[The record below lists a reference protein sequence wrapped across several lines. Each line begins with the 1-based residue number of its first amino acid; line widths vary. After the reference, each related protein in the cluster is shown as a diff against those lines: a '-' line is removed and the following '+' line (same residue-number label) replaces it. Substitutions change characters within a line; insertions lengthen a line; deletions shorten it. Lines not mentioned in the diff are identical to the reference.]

1 MVLFSMKLE
10 DIYEMWEQDAKYDDL
25 NLDKD
30 SLHISSLHAK
40 YNRLLSETRS
50 LLRSAFIQKKVQY
63 NMLREYYLGN
73 LNNPDDLDRVKRP
86 PFLHKVLKNEV
97 NNFIDSDQDL
107 IKIDTRIALLE
118 EKVDVIVEIMK
129 CIHKRGYDIK
139 SAIEWRKFT
148 NGF

>member
-1 MVLFSMKLE
+1 MKLE
-10 DIYEMWEQDAKYDDL
+10 DIYAMWEADCKYDDL

-30 SLHISSLHAK
+30 SLNISSLHAK

-50 LLRSAFIQKKVQY
+50 QLRSAVIRKKAHY
-63 NMLREYYLGN
+63 STLRDYYLGN
-73 LNNPDDLDRVKRP
+73 LNNPEDLERIGRQ
-86 PFLHKVLKNEV
+86 PFLSKVLKNEV
-97 NNFIDSDQDL
+97 QTYIDSDGDL
-107 IKIDTRIALLE
+107 VRMDERIAVLE
-118 EKVDVIVEIMK
+118 EKVEVIVEIMK

>member
-1 MVLFSMKLE
+1 MKLE
-10 DIYEMWEQDAKYDDL
+10 DIYAMWEADCKYDDL

-30 SLHISSLHAK
+30 SLNISSLHAK

-50 LLRSAFIQKKVQY
+50 QLRSAVIRKKAHY
-63 NMLREYYLGN
+63 STLRDYYLGN
-73 LNNPDDLDRVKRP
+73 LNNPEDLERIGRQ
-86 PFLHKVLKNEV
+86 PFLSKVLKNEV
-97 NNFIDSDQDL
+97 QTYIDSDGDL
-107 IKIDTRIALLE
+107 VRMDERIALLE
-118 EKVDVIVEIMK
+118 EKVEVIVEIMK